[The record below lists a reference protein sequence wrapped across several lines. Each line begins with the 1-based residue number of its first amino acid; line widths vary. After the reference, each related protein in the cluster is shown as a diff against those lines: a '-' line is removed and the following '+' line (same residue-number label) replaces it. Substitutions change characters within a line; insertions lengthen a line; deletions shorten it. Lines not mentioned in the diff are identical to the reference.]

1 MKFFYCLFICFFSFL
16 LLYCFSQTNGD
27 DVQILNQYRQANRY
41 YNAALQYSND
51 DAKEAKFNQ
60 LALQEFTS
68 LIKRLPTDNPASD
81 TIRFFSAVKIGELES
96 YFDSST
102 IALHYYNE
110 ALGLKTKNVHLADS
124 FFFKPYVFAGII
136 YYTQSKTDSAVNY
149 FKKAEALQAKYKNQ
163 LQESERLYNMLG
175 AVYYESGNYYQAK
188 NYFLKATE
196 VLPKNHPF
204 FNGLFV
210 NYNINLATVLFK
222 LEEYDTANRIFQKL
236 LPYHIYQNEIYNNI
250 GLINLY
256 LGASRQAI
264 DYFKKVKYDNRL
276 QVGLYNDIAGAYFN
290 LKDYE
295 VAKQYLGL
303 AVEKN
308 FLYYSNNQNTDLGRS
323 FKLIGD
329 IEKESGNNNKA
340 LVLYQQALHQLYP
353 SFNDT
358 SVKSVP
364 LKFSGVFSFV
374 DLFNVLVAKAEAWHS
389 LYQQTA
395 NLQYAEHELNTHQ
408 SAFALL
414 AYVERT
420 YDSDQ
425 ARLFL
430 SKIKYTIHSQ
440 PVNIAFELY
449 FKTGNKKYFNDLYFF
464 DQGSKA
470 SVLAFNQQFYEL
482 AQQANSPL
490 LQNVLKL
497 KNEITR
503 LSIQANNINDSLQK
517 AAIAK
522 TIRNLEIELGKK
534 QEVLAKEIPLS
545 GNNIPP
551 VEELHKLLDSKTG
564 LVSYT
569 LSDDRLTTIVIT
581 KDAFNCYQQTLPA
594 GFHDQL
600 QHYISSLLS
609 RSDSFL
615 KKSSQTLYTFL
626 LGNIKQ
632 DKIKHLIVIPDNE
645 LCYLPF
651 ETLVDEDD
659 QYLIEKCTVQY
670 QYSTSILKKE
680 VTKFKHHQTLAFA
693 PFASTAS
700 ESFGILPNSLSEIEN
715 LRGEKFLDTSATKVN
730 FLKHIQ
736 DKSVLHL
743 ATHAVVSSA
752 QENFSYIMFSGK
764 DSNERRLYAS
774 EIYNLALHNTNL
786 VILSACET
794 GSGNLIKGEG
804 VMSLSRA
811 FSYAGCPNIITS
823 LWKADDFSTAYLT
836 NKIHKYLD
844 KGSTIDEAIQEAKLD
859 YLHDKKINPRLKQP
873 YYWSHLVFVGN
884 ISGKESISWIWFAI
898 AIVVVLSIA
907 AVIIIKKSSKKR
919 TVSS

>member
-1 MKFFYCLFICFFSFL
+1 LYCL
-16 LLYCFSQTNGD
+16 SQTNGG

-51 DAKEAKFNQ
+51 DTKEAKLNQ

-68 LIKRLPTDNPASD
+68 LIKRLPANNPESD

-102 IALHYYNE
+102 IALRYYNE
-110 ALGLKTKNVHLADS
+110 ALGLQTKNVHLADS

-149 FKKAEALQAKYKNQ
+149 FKKAEALQAKYKEQ

-175 AVYYESGNYYQAK
+175 AVYYESGNFYQSK
-188 NYFLKATE
+188 NYFSKATE
-196 VLPKNHPF
+196 VLPENHPF

-210 NYNINLATVLFK
+210 NYSINLATVLFK

-256 LGASRQAI
+256 LGASKQAI
-264 DYFKKVKYDNRL
+264 NYFKKVKYDNRL
-276 QVGLYNDIAGAYFN
+276 QVGLYNDIAAAYFN
-290 LKDYE
+290 LKDYKL
-295 VAKQYLGL
+295 AKEYLDL

-308 FLYYSNNQNTDLGRS
+308 FLYYSNSQNTDLGRS
-323 FKLIGD
+323 FKLMGD

-340 LVLYQQALHQLYP
+340 LVFYQQALHQLYP

-358 SVKSVP
+358 SINSVP
-364 LKFSGVFSFV
+364 LKFSGAFSFV
-374 DLFNVLVAKAEAWHS
+374 DLFNVLVAKGEVWHS

-395 NLQYAEHELNTHQ
+395 NLQYAGQELITYQ

-414 AYVERT
+414 AYIERT

-430 SKIKYTIHSQ
+430 GKIKYTIHSQ

-449 FKTGNKKYFNDLYFF
+449 SKSGNKKYFDDLYIF

-470 SVLAFNQQFYEL
+470 SVLAFNEEFSEL

-490 LQNVLKL
+490 LQNVQKL

-503 LSIQANNINDSLQK
+503 LSIQANKINDSLQK
-517 AAIAK
+517 ATIAT

-534 QEVLAKEIPLS
+534 QEALAREIPLS
-545 GNNIPP
+545 ENNIPP
-551 VEELHKLLDSKTG
+551 VDELQHKLLDSKTG
-564 LVSYT
+564 LISYS
-569 LSDDRLTTIVIT
+569 LSDDKLTTIVIT
-581 KDAFNCYQQTLPA
+581 KDAFNCYQQVLPA
-594 GFHDQL
+594 GFHDRL
-600 QHYISSLLS
+600 QHYIGSLLS
-609 RSDSFL
+609 LSDSFS
-615 KKSSQTLYTFL
+615 KKSSQTLYSFL

-632 DKIKHLIVIPDNE
+632 DKIKHLIIIPDNE

-651 ETLVDEDD
+651 ETLIDEHD

-680 VTKFKHHQTLAFA
+680 LTQFKHHQTLAFA

-715 LRGEKFLDTSATKVN
+715 LRGKKFLDTAATKIN

-736 DKSVLHL
+736 DQSVLHL
-743 ATHAVVSSA
+743 ATHAVVNSG
-752 QENFSYIMFSGK
+752 QENFSYIMFAGR
-764 DSNERRLYAS
+764 DSNEGRLYAS

-794 GSGNLIKGEG
+794 GTGNLIKGEG

-844 KGSTIDEAIQEAKLD
+844 EGSTIDEAIQKAKLD

-884 ISGKESISWIWFAI
+884 ISGKGSISWIWFAI
-898 AIVVVLSIA
+898 AIAVVLSIA